1 MRRLHFISLY
11 FIFFAFLLVQHP
23 SFIQAQENDIG
34 RATGN
39 RLYQFDK
46 KDMTP
51 IGVGHLVSIGKK
63 TVSVKLSSGKIVSLQ
78 VNLLSKKDTDR
89 LKYIKKEL
97 LAIAK
102 SREAAE
108 KLETR
113 LLKDDSKTQIRVCRQ
128 LRSLKVSTNNQLS
141 SLVRIVKESKNPELV
156 YEALMAFA
164 ETCNTSR
171 ENLHFIIDRGAR
183 KHQRSIPQIQYDPE
197 DFILA
202 LSRWNSLS
210 IKYLRQFAYS
220 GDILLP
226 PEKDFLSEPI
236 KLPPSDAMRTKVR
249 TFASASIGLTQISS
263 PETYTTTYPLLHK
276 ILSSAEI
283 RINNQFDKGTVRAII
298 LAFGRQGIRSE
309 QTEAVLKRLKPIFPK
324 EVKFAI
330 ENFKE
335 SCATFNEIQRL
346 ISCKSNR
353 FYLAKNNKDLLWARL
368 ERRVGDNILFLDQ
381 NRQSISVPLDS
392 FSFKS
397 QEEIIEQLRSP

>member
-1 MRRLHFISLY
+1 MRRLHL
-11 FIFFAFLLVQHP
+11 IFLALLIAQYPAFT
-23 SFIQAQENDIG
+23 QAQENDIG
-34 RATGN
+34 RVTGN
-39 RLYQFDK
+39 RLLQFDK

-63 TVSVKLSSGKIVSLQ
+63 TVSVKLSSGKTTSLEI
-78 VNLLSKKDTDR
+78 NLLSKKDTDR
-89 LKYIKKEL
+89 LKYFKKEL
-97 LAIAK
+97 QAIAK
-102 SREAAE
+102 SRSAAQ

-113 LLKDDSKTQIRVCRQ
+113 LLKDDPKNQIKVCRQ
-128 LRSLKVSTNNQLS
+128 LRSLKVSSNNQLS
-141 SLVRIVKESKNPELV
+141 VLVGIVKESNNPELV

-164 ETCNTSR
+164 ETCNTSK
-171 ENLHFIIDRGAR
+171 ENLEFIIDRGAR
-183 KHQRSIPQIQYDPE
+183 KHQRSIPQIKSDPE
-197 DFILA
+197 DFILT

-220 GDILLP
+220 GDIILP

-249 TFASASIGLTQISS
+249 AFASASIGLTQISS

-309 QTEAVLKRLKPIFPK
+309 KTEGALRRLKPTFPE

-335 SCATFNEIQRL
+335 SCAEFNEIQRL

-368 ERRVGDNILFLDQ
+368 ESRVGDNIIFVDQ

-392 FSFKS
+392 FSLKS
-397 QEEIIEQLRSP
+397 QEEIIKQLRSP